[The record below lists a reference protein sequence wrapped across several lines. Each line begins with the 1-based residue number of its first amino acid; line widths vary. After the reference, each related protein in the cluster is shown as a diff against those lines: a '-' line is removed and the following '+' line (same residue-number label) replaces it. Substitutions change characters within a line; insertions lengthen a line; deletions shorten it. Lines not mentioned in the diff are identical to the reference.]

1 MKSASSKKP
10 YFLHLV
16 VILIFFLNFQGHAQ
30 EQEDD
35 FKPQEDDF
43 KPNGKIWG
51 YVFGD
56 VIFKVGGDTLD
67 FGRSEFAETEKNTI
81 GGVLRRI
88 YFGYDYNL
96 STKWTTRLLFESNAS
111 TTTPGGN
118 FGLVVKLGYL
128 EYKGV
133 FEAIPNSKIR
143 VGLIPTPVFAFPE
156 KAWGYRSVEKEAL
169 DLRGFG
175 SSTDQGISFEGNFS
189 KDGNSGFTIMI
200 GNGVGNKPQTRKYLE
215 YYISLYKMFF
225 DKKLNLELMIDYSK
239 RDKDLN
245 RTILRGFA
253 SYSVPNFRA
262 GMEISPN
269 LVNEKASFGQE
280 TINIE
285 TQPLLLSTFISP
297 QVYKNTWLFLRYD
310 YFNPDRDYN
319 ENITYGNQSQNY
331 DEHLFI
337 AGVQIEIHNKLD
349 HKINIMPN
357 IHINAYDKKKNGV
370 VDRDPDVVLRTTVY
384 YNF

>member
-1 MKSASSKKP
+1 MSRNYSVQLNIRYIVSFFI
-10 YFLHLV
+10 FL
-16 VILIFFLNFQGHAQ
+16 FLNFQLLAQ
-30 EQEDD
+30 G
-35 FKPQEDDF
+35 QEDDF

-56 VIFKVGGDTLD
+56 VIYKVGGDTLD
-67 FGRSEFAETEKNTI
+67 FGRSEFAKTEKGAI

-96 STKWTTRLLFESNAS
+96 SSRWSTRLLFESNAA

-118 FGLVVKLGYL
+118 FGVVIKLGYL
-128 EYKGV
+128 EYKDL
-133 FEAIPNSKIR
+133 FKAIPNSKIR

-175 SSTDQGISFEGNFS
+175 SSTDQGMSFEGNFS
-189 KDGNSGFTIMI
+189 KKGNSGFTVMI

-215 YYISLYKMFF
+215 YYLSLHKMFF

-239 RDKDLN
+239 RTAELN

-253 SYSVPNFRA
+253 SYSVPKFRA

-269 LVNEKASFGQE
+269 LVDEKASHLGE
-280 TINIE
+280 TTIIQ

-297 QVYKNTWLFLRYD
+297 QVYENTWLFFRYD
-310 YFNPDRDYN
+310 YFNPDRNYGED
-319 ENITYGNQSQNY
+319 IIYGNQSQNY

-349 HKINIMPN
+349 HNINIMPN
-357 IHINAYDKKKNGV
+357 IHVNAYDKKKPDVINRV
-370 VDRDPDVVLRTTVY
+370 ADVVLRTTVY